1 MLETALASGT
11 PISRIAEQSWAPG
24 RESITHHL
32 RSGHLPQQLQEQA
45 ERVLGLDH
53 TTVLARV
60 SDIAGRA
67 RAAALEAADAGD
79 RAAVL
84 KAGDSELRALG
95 ILTANGETSES
106 EIVLRSMFRDI
117 AAAVIRLARRDPDA
131 AEPIAAELD
140 AMHRPNIAADVREQY
155 PESRIENRP

>member
-1 MLETALASGT
+1 M
-11 PISRIAEQSWAPG
+11 
-24 RESITHHL
+24 
-32 RSGHLPQQLQEQA
+32 
-45 ERVLGLDH
+45 LGLDH

-67 RAAALEAADAGD
+67 RTAALEAADAGD

-95 ILTANGETSES
+95 ILTANGETSEQ
-106 EIVLRSMFRDI
+106 EIALRSMFRDI
-117 AAAVIRLARRDPDA
+117 AAAVIRLARHDAAA
-131 AEPIAAELD
+131 AEPVAAELD
-140 AMHRPNIAADVREQY
+140 RMHRSAIAADIREQY